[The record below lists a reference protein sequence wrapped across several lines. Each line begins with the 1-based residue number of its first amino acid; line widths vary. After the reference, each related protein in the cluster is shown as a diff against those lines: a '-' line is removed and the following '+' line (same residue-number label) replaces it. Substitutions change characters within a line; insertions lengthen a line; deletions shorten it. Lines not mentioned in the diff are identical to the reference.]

1 MNNENNI
8 LQKLMPSKILGKGS
22 EGIALQTHDSKYT
35 VKIYKKQ
42 YLTALIFLKI
52 VNYLQDHK
60 HLPKTIY
67 KSYLFT
73 SAVNSFNRY
82 ISDNSLP
89 NHFSYKDNNNLD
101 NLSSKY
107 KMDKKLFEIMKT
119 YKITLKTFLEKLKN
133 NNIFNKKNINNI
145 LNSLFQQGLLTV
157 YCLYMEKGIIH
168 TRFRNG
174 LPLRKDGGI
183 ESNDGGYDSNNYS
196 TDSFFI
202 QKTNKSFIKI
212 WNKKIKL
219 YGYYLVLGDF
229 GYAKSMEL
237 TEFKKYPEKIASIVR
252 NELNPFTSINKY
264 ISLFMGIFQNFEIDQ
279 LEFNEILNIQIYNL
293 YKELIK
299 LYITSNENFIIKLA
313 EFKIQFTNYVEK
325 NYFETIF

>member
-8 LQKLMPSKILGKGS
+8 LQKLLPSKILGKGS
-22 EGIALQTHDSKYT
+22 EGIALQTHNSKYT

-42 YLTALIFLKI
+42 YLTALIFFKI
-52 VNYLQDHK
+52 VNFLQDQK
-60 HLPKTIY
+60 YLSKTIY

-119 YKITLKTFLEKLKN
+119 YKMTLKTFLEKIK
-133 NNIFNKKNINNI
+133 NNIFNKENINNI

-157 YCLYMEKGIIH
+157 YWLYIEKGIVH
-168 TRFRNG
+168 
-174 LPLRKDGGI
+174 
-183 ESNDGGYDSNNYS
+183 NDYS
-196 TDSFFI
+196 TDNFFI
-202 QKTNKSFIKI
+202 KKTNKSFIKI

-252 NELNPFTSINKY
+252 NELNPFASINEY
-264 ISLFMGIFQNFEIDQ
+264 ISLFMDIFQNFEIDQ
-279 LEFNEILNIQIYNL
+279 LEFNGVLRKLQTPPEIGSLRMISGEIPNIQIYNL

-325 NYFETIF
+325 NYFENIF